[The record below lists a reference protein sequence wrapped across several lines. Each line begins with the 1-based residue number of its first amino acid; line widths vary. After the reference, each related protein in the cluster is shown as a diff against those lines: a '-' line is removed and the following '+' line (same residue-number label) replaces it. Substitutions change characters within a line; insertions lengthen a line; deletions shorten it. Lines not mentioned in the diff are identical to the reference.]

1 MNVVFGARSNPNLFR
16 GPSNR
21 RSMRSRRVAHIGRHS
36 LLTLLVLVTFAPTAF
51 VSAQEDEA
59 PADAPVIVNIADSDF
74 DPQVAMVELNGT
86 VSWVHVGSFNHDVT
100 GIDDESIMSPR
111 NMASGQTYQL
121 QFNETGVYD
130 YYCTL
135 HSTGRGNGMWGR
147 IIVVDEMLAVAGE
160 HDANPEHIGVRW
172 LAHWVGI
179 ISFLAVFATLI
190 IYYFVLKYG
199 ETVHATDHRDR
210 KEK

>member
-1 MNVVFGARSNPNLFR
+1 
-16 GPSNR
+16 
-21 RSMRSRRVAHIGRHS
+21 MRSRRVAQIGRHS
-36 LLTLLVLVTFAPTAF
+36 LLTILVLVTFTPMAF
-51 VSAQEDEA
+51 VSAQDGEEA
-59 PADAPVIVNIADSDF
+59 AAAPTIVEMHDSDF
-74 DPQVAMVELNGT
+74 EPQVAMVEVNGT
-86 VSWVHVGSFNHDVT
+86 ISWVHVGNFGHDVT
-100 GIDDESIMSPR
+100 GIDDEMINSPR
-111 NMASGQTYQL
+111 NMQSGQTYQL
-121 QFNETGVYD
+121 KFNETGVYD

-147 IIVVDEMLAVAGE
+147 IIVVDEMLAVAGAHGE
-160 HDANPEHIGVRW
+160 ENPEHIGVRW